1 MDIQKTTSNI
11 MLTAIKNFAK
21 EFEVEETKT
30 QLMINASDDNCTPIY
45 KVLVDNKVKKQ
56 VTFNEILNV
65 KLDFLGREIIASSLR
80 KLRRE
85 QGCGFEDLSIL
96 IYKQKEE
103 QTIPNLYFFE
113 GIKQFQRI
121 ICRVWSL
128 WWMEYRYPR
137 PSDTERR
144 GCFRLW

>member
-21 EFEVEETKT
+21 EFEVAETET
-30 QLMINASDDNCTPIY
+30 QQKINASDENCTPIY
-45 KVLVDNKVKKQ
+45 KVFVNNKVKKQ
-56 VTFNEILNV
+56 DTFNEILNV
-65 KLDFLGREIIASSLR
+65 KLDFLGREIIATPFIASSLR

-85 QGCGFEDLSIL
+85 QGCGFEELSIL

-113 GIKQFQRI
+113 GIKPIKPITFDY
-121 ICRVWSL
+121 L
-128 WWMEYRYPR
+128 FGDMN
-137 PSDTERR
+137 
-144 GCFRLW
+144 

>member
-65 KLDFLGREIIASSLR
+65 KLDFLGREIIASPFIASSLR

-113 GIKQFQRI
+113 GIKPIKPITFDY
-121 ICRVWSL
+121 L
-128 WWMEYRYPR
+128 FGDMN
-137 PSDTERR
+137 
-144 GCFRLW
+144 

>member
-21 EFEVEETKT
+21 EFDVAETKT
-30 QLMINASDDNCTPIY
+30 QLMINASDENCTPIY
-45 KVLVDNKVKKQ
+45 KVLVDNKIKKQ

-65 KLDFLGREIIASSLR
+65 KLDFLGREIIATPFIASSLR

-85 QGCGFEDLSIL
+85 QGCGFDDLNIL
-96 IYKQKEE
+96 IYKQKED

-113 GIKQFQRI
+113 GSKPVKPITFDY
-121 ICRVWSL
+121 L
-128 WWMEYRYPR
+128 FGDMN
-137 PSDTERR
+137 
-144 GCFRLW
+144 

>member
-21 EFEVEETKT
+21 EFEVAETNT
-30 QLMINASDDNCTPIY
+30 QLMINASDENCTPIY

-56 VTFNEILNV
+56 VTFNQILNV
-65 KLDFLGREIIASSLR
+65 KLDFLGREIIATPFIASSLR

-85 QGCGFEDLSIL
+85 QGCGFEDLNIL

-103 QTIPNLYFFE
+103 QETPNLYFFE
-113 GIKQFQRI
+113 GNKPIKPITFDY
-121 ICRVWSL
+121 L
-128 WWMEYRYPR
+128 FGDMN
-137 PSDTERR
+137 
-144 GCFRLW
+144 

>member
-21 EFEVEETKT
+21 EFEVAETKT
-30 QLMINASDDNCTPIY
+30 QLMINASDENCTPIY

-56 VTFNEILNV
+56 VTFNQILNV
-65 KLDFLGREIIASSLR
+65 KLDFLGREIIATPFIASSLR

-85 QGCGFEDLSIL
+85 QGCGFEELNIL

-103 QTIPNLYFFE
+103 QQIPNLYFFE
-113 GIKQFQRI
+113 GSKPIKPITFDY
-121 ICRVWSL
+121 L
-128 WWMEYRYPR
+128 FGDMN
-137 PSDTERR
+137 
-144 GCFRLW
+144 

>member
-1 MDIQKTTSNI
+1 
-11 MLTAIKNFAK
+11 
-21 EFEVEETKT
+21 VEETKT
-30 QLMINASDDNCTPIY
+30 QLMINASDENCTPIY

-65 KLDFLGREIIASSLR
+65 KLDFLGREIIASPFIASSLR

-96 IYKQKEE
+96 IYKQKDE

-113 GIKQFQRI
+113 GVKPIKPITFDY
-121 ICRVWSL
+121 L
-128 WWMEYRYPR
+128 FGDMN
-137 PSDTERR
+137 
-144 GCFRLW
+144 

>member
-21 EFEVEETKT
+21 EFEVAETKT
-30 QLMINASDDNCTPIY
+30 QLMINASDENCTPIY

-65 KLDFLGREIIASSLR
+65 KLDFLGREIIATPFIASSLR

-85 QGCGFEDLSIL
+85 QGCGFEELNIL

-103 QTIPNLYFFE
+103 QQIPNLYFFE
-113 GIKQFQRI
+113 GSKPIKPITFDY
-121 ICRVWSL
+121 L
-128 WWMEYRYPR
+128 FGDMN
-137 PSDTERR
+137 
-144 GCFRLW
+144 

>member
-30 QLMINASDDNCTPIY
+30 QLMINASDENCTPIY

-65 KLDFLGREIIASSLR
+65 KLDFLGREIIASPFIASSLR

-96 IYKQKEE
+96 IYKQKDE

-113 GIKQFQRI
+113 GVKPIKPITF
-121 ICRVWSL
+121 
-128 WWMEYRYPR
+128 EYLFG
-137 PSDTERR
+137 DMN
-144 GCFRLW
+144 